1 MIRMQIFFIFVTAL
15 FASLTIVPFLRRWA
29 LERGEV
35 DHPDGRKIHS
45 RATPR
50 LGGIAIFLAALF
62 AMLVHVDPEPEVRG
76 ILAGGLVV
84 FLTGLVD
91 DLNRLSPRYKFLGQV
106 GGCLIA
112 MVVGK
117 LYITSLGDLFGT
129 GPVILP
135 FWLAIPFTVFAV
147 VGVINAINLID
158 GLDGLAGGISVI
170 ALASFLILAL
180 QDGNQNVMFFC
191 TAGLGAIFGFLKY
204 NFFPARIFMGDTGS
218 LTVGFLLAFLAI
230 ALTQHAGNRVQPLI
244 PVLILGL
251 PILDTIRVMTTR
263 ILQKTSPFIA
273 DRTHLHHKFL
283 NLGFQHRF
291 TVIIIYG
298 LSVFWSGFTVVFHE
312 VPQYFLL
319 AFYLGASITLYLGL
333 RYVLNNSGRFP
344 FLSLDSSKGIRTSAV
359 YLRMADIV
367 AQGVP
372 GLLALIALYLLAA
385 AWSVHSVGI
394 GPWQAYVLLGMVGI
408 GFLFITRDVEN
419 QFILAMTY
427 VAGLLITFS
436 IEAAGSHFHF
446 AGFALYRFTDLL
458 FAPMGALVV
467 LKLLFRKEGD
477 FFISTADIL
486 FFCLSILFAAAFTE
500 MGLPSAPSTM
510 VKAIFLYFGVKTLV
524 AESRK
529 MAGFAV
535 GSILTV
541 LLVVSV
547 RGAVG

>member
-1 MIRMQIFFIFVTAL
+1 MQIFFIFITSL
-15 FASLTIVPFLRRWA
+15 FAALVIVPFLRRWA

-35 DHPDGRKIHS
+35 DHPDGRKVHNQAI
-45 RATPR
+45 PR
-50 LGGIAIFLAALF
+50 LGGIAIFLSALF

-76 ILAGGLVV
+76 ILAGGLVI

-91 DLNRLSPRYKFLGQV
+91 DLNHLSPRFKFLGQV

-117 LYITSLGDLFGT
+117 LYITNLGDLFGL
-129 GPVILP
+129 GPITLP

-180 QDGNQNVMFFC
+180 RDGNQNVILFC
-191 TAGLGAIFGFLKY
+191 AAGLGSTFGFLKY

-230 ALTQHAGNRVQPLI
+230 ALTQQPGNTIQPLI
-244 PVLILGL
+244 PVLVLGL
-251 PILDTIRVMTTR
+251 PILDTIWVMTTR
-263 ILQKTSPFIA
+263 ILQKTSPFVA

-298 LSVFWSGFTVVFHE
+298 LSLFWAGFSVIFHDI
-312 VPQYFLL
+312 PQYFLL
-319 AFYLGASITLYLGL
+319 SIYLLVSICFYLGI
-333 RYVLNNSGRFP
+333 RYVLNHSRQFP
-344 FLSLDSSKGIRTSAV
+344 FLSLDSANGIRSSSV
-359 YLRMADIV
+359 YRRMADIV
-367 AQGVP
+367 GMGVP
-372 GLLALIALYLLAA
+372 GLFALISIYLLAA
-385 AWSVHSVGI
+385 AWSVHNVGI
-394 GPWQAYVLLGMVGI
+394 GPWQVNGVLGLTGI
-408 GFLFITRDVEN
+408 GFLFFTRDVEN
-419 QFILAMTY
+419 QFLLGMTY

-436 IEAAGSHFHF
+436 IEAAGPHFHF
-446 AGFALYRFTDLL
+446 AGLALHHFTDLL

-486 FFCLSILFAAAFTE
+486 FFCLSILFAAAFSE
-500 MGLPSAPSTM
+500 MGLASAPSTM
-510 VKAIFLYFGVKTLV
+510 VKAIFLYLGIKALLT
-524 AESRK
+524 ESRK
-529 MAGFAV
+529 MSSFAV
-535 GSILTV
+535 GSVLTV
-541 LLVVSV
+541 LLIVAL
-547 RGAVG
+547 RGGVA